1 MRTKTTAAA
10 QCLLAS
16 LALVICACSLIG
28 PGQRPAPRLYLLS
41 SLATAAP
48 PVVPAAKLPHLSIG
62 IGPVRLAEYLDRRS
76 IIMRNSDNGI
86 ELLELSQWAEP
97 LSESFARAMADN
109 LSVLLGTQR
118 VFHFPWRSAVPVDY
132 QVAFHV
138 VQFDG
143 HPQEQVLLRA
153 HWQVFKGDG
162 QTLLDSGHALIR
174 ETVAEP
180 SVEAFIAAHS
190 RAVAQLSRDVA
201 GVVVKRAG

>member
-1 MRTKTTAAA
+1 MKTKTEVLAPG
-10 QCLLAS
+10 LLAC
-16 LALVICACSLIG
+16 LALTICACSLIG

-41 SLATAAP
+41 SLAAAAP
-48 PVVPAAKLPHLSIG
+48 PAAPAPKLPHLSIG

-76 IIMRNSDNGI
+76 IIVRTSDNGI

-118 VFHFPWRSAVPVDY
+118 VVHFPWRSAVPVDY

-143 HPQEQVLLRA
+143 NPQGQVLLRA
-153 HWQVFKGDG
+153 HWQVLKGDG

-174 ETVAEP
+174 EAVADP

-190 RAVAQLSRDVA
+190 RAVAQLSREIAAVL
-201 GVVVKRAG
+201 VKRAG